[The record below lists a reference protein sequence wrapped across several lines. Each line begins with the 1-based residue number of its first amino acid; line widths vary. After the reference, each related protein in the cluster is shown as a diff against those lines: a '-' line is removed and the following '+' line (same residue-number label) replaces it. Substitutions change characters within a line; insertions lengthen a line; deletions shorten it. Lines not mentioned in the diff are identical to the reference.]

1 VNARRTLIT
10 GATGSLGSYLV
21 RQLAGT
27 GGPLTAWSGTQ
38 HAELFGVPVQ
48 PVNLAEVDAVAAAF
62 RAARPEVVI
71 HAAAVAS
78 VAACC
83 KEPERARVVNTD
95 GSALL
100 ADLAAEAG
108 ACLLLV
114 STDLVFD
121 GNKGWYDEQD
131 ASNPLSVYARTKVD
145 AERAVLARPRTAVAR
160 VSLLFGPTLTGRAAF
175 FDQQVQALRAGR
187 PITCFH
193 DEWRTPLSLAAAA
206 RALVAL
212 AESDYVGTIHVGG
225 PERLS
230 RLEMGQRLAE
240 YFAVDAGLVV
250 ASSREQAAGEPRPR
264 DASLNSARWRG
275 LFPGQK
281 WLSWRESLQAM
292 EPI

>member
-1 VNARRTLIT
+1 V
-10 GATGSLGSYLV
+10 TGSLGSYLL
-21 RQLAGT
+21 RQLAGA
-27 GGPLTAWSGTQ
+27 GGALAAWSGS
-38 HAELFGVPVQ
+38 HRAELFGVPVQ
-48 PVNLAEVDAVAAAF
+48 PVDFAEVDAVAAAF
-62 RAARPEVVI
+62 RVARPEVVI

-78 VAACC
+78 VAACYR
-83 KEPERARVVNTD
+83 EPERARQVNTE

-108 ACLLLV
+108 ARLVLV

-121 GNKGWYDEQD
+121 GVKGCYDEQD
-131 ASNPLSVYARTKVD
+131 APNPLSVYARTKAD
-145 AERAVLARPRTAVAR
+145 AEQAVLARPRTAVAR

-212 AESDYVGTIHVGG
+212 GESDFEGPFHIGG

-240 YFAVDAGLVV
+240 YLGVDPGLVV
-250 ASSREQAAGEPRPR
+250 ASSREQAAGEPRAR
-264 DASLNSARWRG
+264 DVSLNSARWRR

-281 WLSWRESLQAM
+281 WLSWREALQEL